1 MIATWHSPPPL
12 SWCNPGYL
20 GLAGCTFPLLPG
32 GSMNAAF
39 LLFLPALPFS
49 LPLPHPQECV
59 CPSLCCPALVKLSPC
74 CVFALLLVLLCA
86 VALLPARASLP
97 PFPSFVLPAFVVCSP
112 CLFSA
117 LVVFLSLIRCFVV
130 AGCPCSLPPFP
141 PQLMRVCENV
151 LAFFIADFP
160 DTRFACNFL
169 SDETAVV

>member
-1 MIATWHSPPPL
+1 MIATWHSPPPSL
-12 SWCNPGYL
+12 GATLDTW

-97 PFPSFVLPAFVVCSP
+97 PFPSFVLPAFVCVLPLPVLCP
-112 CLFSA
+112 CGFP
-117 LVVFLSLIRCFVV
+117 LVNPLLCCGWLSLF
-130 AGCPCSLPPFP
+130 PSSFP

-151 LAFFIADFP
+151 WPSSLQISQIQDLLA
-160 DTRFACNFL
+160 TSCQTKQL
-169 SDETAVV
+169 